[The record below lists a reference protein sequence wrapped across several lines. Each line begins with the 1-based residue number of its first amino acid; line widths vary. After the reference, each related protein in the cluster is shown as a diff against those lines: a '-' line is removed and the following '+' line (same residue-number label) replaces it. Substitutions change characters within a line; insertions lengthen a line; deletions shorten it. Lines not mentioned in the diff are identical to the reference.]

1 MAKIPIAELKQLLD
15 RQRACFDGFQQGNQ
29 RVQKGDLEH
38 FAVMTHVTVCC
49 LLMKL
54 IDGYSSSPEDLS
66 VHPCAD
72 ISPSDPVRKSVLKIV
87 SDDDPPA
94 A

>member
-1 MAKIPIAELKQLLD
+1 MIPIAELKQLLD

-49 LLMKL
+49 LLHKL
-54 IDGYSSSPEDLS
+54 IDSTHNNSLQDLS
-66 VHPCAD
+66 LIH
-72 ISPSDPVRKSVLKIV
+72 I
-87 SDDDPPA
+87 
-94 A
+94 